1 MRKQLSIVLILVSF
15 TLLIL
20 PGTGGYSFK
29 ADPEELLQQTMN
41 PDIFVSVDRVATLMN
56 NEDEHLQL
64 IDLRSV
70 QEYKQFNIPGS
81 INVPFER
88 FFELHPETW
97 LYNPDALYV
106 FYSNDDLNAS
116 YAMVLAKGL
125 GYENCFVMQ
134 GGMNEWFAK
143 VMNSTF
149 RGNSITPRENAIFE
163 NRKKARQFFTEIN
176 SLPDSLKQEY
186 VEAKQQAERKLD
198 GGCN

>member
-1 MRKQLSIVLILVSF
+1 
-15 TLLIL
+15 
-20 PGTGGYSFK
+20 
-29 ADPEELLQQTMN
+29 
-41 PDIFVSVDRVATLMN
+41 
-56 NEDEHLQL
+56 
-64 IDLRSV
+64 
-70 QEYKQFNIPGS
+70 
-81 INVPFER
+81 
-88 FFELHPETW
+88 
-97 LYNPDALYV
+97 
-106 FYSNDDLNAS
+106 
-116 YAMVLAKGL
+116 MVLAKGL